1 MEKIGELITLDGVK
15 KTKEEFIIYKVNNKQ
30 TKIVKL

>member
-30 TKIVKL
+30 TKIVKV